1 MALSPPQ
8 HVIIVGAGAL
18 GLLTALE
25 LHQRGLRISLIERG
39 LAGQESSWA
48 GGGILSPILPWNYP
62 DPIWRL
68 SRRSLDLYE
77 ALGAELVEQTG
88 VDPEVSA
95 TGAIALDPQ
104 PRDQAFA
111 WCERERLEAQSWSG
125 KLHVD
130 GSTLSGIELPW
141 IGHVRNPRL
150 CRALRLRLI
159 QLGVELIEHTPVKA
173 WCVDAGRIVG
183 VRSDRGEH
191 RADAVVLAAG
201 AWSAQLES
209 SLPVAP
215 VRGQMLLLACEPG
228 QLKSIVFRRGR
239 YLIPRRDGRILV
251 GSTVERG
258 GFDVSVSAEARAE
271 LLSFAVELL
280 GSAVADQVEH
290 HWAGLRPGTSDELPY
305 IGAHPDWP
313 GLYLNTGHYRNGLIM
328 GPASAELLA
337 DLMLEAPTRID
348 AAPYRAER
356 ARLRR
361 SV

>member
-18 GLLTALE
+18 GLLSALE
-25 LHQRGLRISLIERG
+25 LHQRGLRVSLIERG
-39 LAGQESSWA
+39 QAGRESSWA

-68 SRRSLDLYE
+68 SRRSLDLYQ
-77 ALGAELVEQTG
+77 ALGVELAEQTG

-95 TGAIALDPQ
+95 TGAISLDPQ
-104 PRDQAFA
+104 PREQAFA
-111 WCERERLEAQSWSG
+111 WCERERLEAQSWNG
-125 KLHVD
+125 RLYA
-130 GSTLSGIELPW
+130 GGPELSGIALPW
-141 IGHVRNPRL
+141 IGNVRNPRL
-150 CRALRLRLI
+150 CRALRLRLL
-159 QLGVELIEHTPVKA
+159 QLGVELIENAPVNGWLK
-173 WCVDAGRIVG
+173 DGGRVVG
-183 VRSDRGEH
+183 VHSVLGEH

-201 AWSAQLES
+201 AWSAQLEA
-209 SLPVAP
+209 SLPMEP

-228 QLKSIVFRRGR
+228 YLKSIVFRKGR

-258 GFDVSVSAEARAE
+258 GFDVSVSSEARAE
-271 LLSFAVELL
+271 LLRFAIEVL
-280 GSAVADQVEH
+280 GAEVADKVEH

-305 IGAHPDWP
+305 IGEHPGMP
-313 GLYLNTGHYRNGLIM
+313 GLFLNTGHYRNGLIM

-337 DLMLEAPTRID
+337 DLMLGTPVHVD

-356 ARLRR
+356 IRLLR
-361 SV
+361 